1 VPFAL
6 NELKSRW
13 NEILDCVERNN
24 RVAWLAYFDGRL
36 VSLDAGI
43 LTIDFS
49 DPAKLSGAHDYTT
62 SRSASLREIL
72 EKAILEVTGEKIS
85 VVEK

>member
-1 VPFAL
+1 VPLAL

-36 VSLDAGI
+36 VSIDAG
-43 LTIDFS
+43 
-49 DPAKLSGAHDYTT
+49 KLSGAHDYTT

-72 EKAILEVTGEKIS
+72 EKAIHEVTGEKIR

>member
-1 VPFAL
+1 MPFAL

-49 DPAKLSGAHDYTT
+49 DPAKLSGSHDYTT

>member
-1 VPFAL
+1 
-6 NELKSRW
+6 
-13 NEILDCVERNN
+13 
-24 RVAWLAYFDGRL
+24 LAFFDGRL

-49 DPAKLSGAHDYTT
+49 DPAKLSGAHDYTR
-62 SRSASLREIL
+62 SRSASIREIL

>member
-1 VPFAL
+1 VPLAL

-62 SRSASLREIL
+62 SRSANLREIL
-72 EKAILEVTGEKIS
+72 EMAILEVTGEKIR